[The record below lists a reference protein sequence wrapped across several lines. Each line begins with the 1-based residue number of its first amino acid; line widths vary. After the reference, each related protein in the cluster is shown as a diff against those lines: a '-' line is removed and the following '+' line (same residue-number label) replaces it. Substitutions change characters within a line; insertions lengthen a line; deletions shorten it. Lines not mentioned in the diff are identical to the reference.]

1 MTRTNQKKPLSGCPL
16 YLPHYQNQDW
26 VFARLAV
33 KIAYQLDDNN
43 FLVQQPV
50 GLLSHHAA
58 PPQTLVNIPVS
69 DIMTSRF
76 HLQHP
81 LLTTCKKSASSSDCK
96 HATAGVMSGA
106 NGPSVAG
113 IDVDVAFHQ

>member
-1 MTRTNQKKPLSGCPL
+1 M
-16 YLPHYQNQDW
+16 
-26 VFARLAV
+26 FARLAV
-33 KIAYQLDDNN
+33 KIADFSDNN
-43 FLVQQPV
+43 LLVQQAA
-50 GLLSHHAA
+50 GLLSHYTGL
-58 PPQTLVNIPVS
+58 PQTLVNIPVS
-69 DIMTSRF
+69 DIMTSWF

-81 LLTTCKKSASSSDCK
+81 LLNTRNKSVSSSDCK